1 VSQPDLHATVV
12 EILSKSENDLVIN
25 QIIDNL
31 ADLVENDLV
40 EYCDELLRTNGSFLS
55 IAEMRTF

>member
-1 VSQPDLHATVV
+1 VV